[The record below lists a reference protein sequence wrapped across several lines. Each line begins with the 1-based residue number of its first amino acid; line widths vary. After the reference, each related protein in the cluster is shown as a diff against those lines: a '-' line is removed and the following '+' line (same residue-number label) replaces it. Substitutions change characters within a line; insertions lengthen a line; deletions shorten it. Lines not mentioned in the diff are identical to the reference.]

1 MTVLGQDL
9 RVSRYEDS
17 DFNKAARFL
26 GLPVLPREGV
36 ALAARASGG
45 CLSGK
50 LVHRLRRQ
58 TK

>member
-17 DFNKAARFL
+17 DFNKATRFV

-36 ALAARASGG
+36 ALAARPGAG

-50 LVHRLRRQ
+50 LVHIKNLR
-58 TK
+58 

>member
-9 RVSRYEDS
+9 RVSRYGDS

-26 GLPVLPREGV
+26 GLSVLPREGV
-36 ALAARASGG
+36 ALAARPGAG

-50 LVHRLRRQ
+50 LV
-58 TK
+58 T